1 MTIWFDMDG
10 TIANLYGV
18 DGWLDMLRTYDP
30 KPYAEAEVMLNMSTL
45 ARYLHKVQEAGI
57 SIGII
62 SWLSKCSI
70 PSYDEAVEEAKLAWL
85 KKHLPSVDWDFVYI
99 VSYGTDKSSFMYT
112 ADDILFDDEERN
124 REDWGG
130 EAFTPDEIM
139 EVLKGLVKGR

>member
-18 DGWLDMLRTYDP
+18 DGWLDMLRAYDP

-70 PSYDEAVEEAKLAWL
+70 PSYDEAVEEAKLTWL

-99 VSYGTDKSSFMYT
+99 VNYGTDKSSFMYT

-124 REDWGG
+124 REGWGG

>member
-18 DGWLDMLRTYDP
+18 DGWLDMLRAYDP

-112 ADDILFDDEERN
+112 TDDILFDDEERN
-124 REDWGG
+124 REGWGG

>member
-18 DGWLDMLRTYDP
+18 DGWLDMLRAYDP

-99 VSYGTDKSSFMYT
+99 VNYGTDKSSFMYT
-112 ADDILFDDEERN
+112 TDDILFDDEEKN
-124 REDWGG
+124 REGWGG

>member
-18 DGWLDMLRTYDP
+18 DGWLDMLRAYDP

-70 PSYDEAVEEAKLAWL
+70 PSYDEAVEEAKLTWL

-124 REDWGG
+124 REGWGG

>member
-18 DGWLDMLRTYDP
+18 DGWLDMLRAYDP

-70 PSYDEAVEEAKLAWL
+70 PSYDEAVEEAKLTWL

-124 REDWGG
+124 REGWGG

-139 EVLKGLVKGR
+139 EVLKGLAKGR

>member
-18 DGWLDMLRTYDP
+18 DGWLDMLRAYDP

-99 VSYGTDKSSFMYT
+99 VNYGTDKSSFMYT

-124 REDWGG
+124 REGWGG

>member
-18 DGWLDMLRTYDP
+18 DGWLDMLRAYDP

>member
-18 DGWLDMLRTYDP
+18 DGWLDMLRAYDP

-62 SWLSKCSI
+62 SWLSKRSI
-70 PSYDEAVEEAKLAWL
+70 PSYDEAVEEAKLTWL

-112 ADDILFDDEERN
+112 QDDILFDDEERN

-130 EAFTPDEIM
+130 EAFTPDEII